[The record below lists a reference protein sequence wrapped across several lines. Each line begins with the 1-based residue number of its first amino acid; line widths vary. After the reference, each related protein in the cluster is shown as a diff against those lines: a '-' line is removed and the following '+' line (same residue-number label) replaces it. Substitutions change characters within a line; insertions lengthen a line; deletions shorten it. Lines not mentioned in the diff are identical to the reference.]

1 MDIDEQI
8 KHKLELIDIKVT
20 EMSWEELAQQYET
33 NIKINILGEDIAI
46 PFSAVAY
53 NSIVSAIN
61 QVLKEDF

>member
-20 EMSWEELAQQYET
+20 GMSWEELAQQYET
-33 NIKINILGEDIAI
+33 NITINILGEDITI

-53 NSIVSAIN
+53 NSIVYAIN
-61 QVLKEDF
+61 QVLREDF

>member
-1 MDIDEQI
+1 MEEENI

-20 EMSWEELAQQYET
+20 GMSWEELAEQYET
-33 NIKINILGEDIAI
+33 NITINILGENIEI

-53 NSIVSAIN
+53 NSIVYAIN

>member
-20 EMSWEELAQQYET
+20 GMSWEELAQQYET

-53 NSIVSAIN
+53 NSIVFAIN